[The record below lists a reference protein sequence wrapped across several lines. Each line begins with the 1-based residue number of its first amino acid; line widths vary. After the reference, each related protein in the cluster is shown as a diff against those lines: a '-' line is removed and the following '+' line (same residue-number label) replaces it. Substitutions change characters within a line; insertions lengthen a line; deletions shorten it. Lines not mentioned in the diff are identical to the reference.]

1 MRYALISDIHS
12 NIHAIEKVFSIL
24 EGENID
30 QIICLG
36 DYVGYNA
43 NPVECIKAVQSHP
56 KITHMVKGNH
66 DEDVCGFEHMRFSQ
80 IRELSKDAYDGLKYS
95 SSILNEKHKD
105 WLTVLPEDKLI
116 ENNELP
122 FWISHR
128 SPNHCTAYGYILSE
142 PDARVSLDVLRKYK
156 KGSNLFFF
164 GHSHIPT
171 FAMQESGNIVFDTG
185 RHLENNTYIIEPDNY
200 YLINPGSIGQPRRNG
215 ITSYA
220 IFDTEEGTVSIK
232 GFEYDF
238 KAAQKAVLDAG
249 YSSAIANRL
258 DQTYDEKKDKKK
270 AKKERCKR
278 QQKVRDA
285 LKSSE
290 EGGLN
295 DNVDA

>member
-1 MRYALISDIHS
+1 MIYALISDIHS
-12 NIHAIEKVFSIL
+12 NIHALEKVFSIL
-24 EGENID
+24 EGQNID
-30 QIICLG
+30 QIVCLG
-36 DYVGYNA
+36 DFVGYNA

-66 DEDVCGFEHMRFSQ
+66 DEDACGFEHMRFSQ

-95 SSILNEKHKD
+95 SSLLNEEQRD

-128 SPNHCTAYGYILSE
+128 SPNHCTTYGYILSE
-142 PDARVSLDVLRKYK
+142 NDARASLNVLRKYK

-171 FAMQESGNIVFDTG
+171 FAMEESGNIVFDIG
-185 RHLENNTYIIEPDNY
+185 RYLENNTYVIEPDNY
-200 YLINPGSIGQPRRNG
+200 YLINPGSIGQPRLNG

-220 IFDTEEGTVSIK
+220 ILDTEERTVSIK

-238 KAAQKAVLDAG
+238 KDAQKAVLDAE
-249 YSSAIANRL
+249 YSITIANRL

-270 AKKERCKR
+270 DKKERCKR
-278 QQKVRDA
+278 RQRARDIQKKKQA
-285 LKSSE
+285 
-290 EGGLN
+290 
-295 DNVDA
+295 